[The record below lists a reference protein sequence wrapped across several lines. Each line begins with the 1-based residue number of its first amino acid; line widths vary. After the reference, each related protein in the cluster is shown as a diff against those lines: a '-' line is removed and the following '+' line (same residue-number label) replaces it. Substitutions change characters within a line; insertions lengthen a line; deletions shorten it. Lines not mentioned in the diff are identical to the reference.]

1 MSLIAF
7 NMSIVAFN
15 WFVLAIVS
23 GVSAG
28 WFYWEW
34 VKMGQVSNRSIQ
46 NNLVQNSAGTIW
58 ADPHDPLIKPSG
70 TDAWEREQKEAL
82 SRVKNPEAGLF

>member
-7 NMSIVAFN
+7 NMSIVALN

-23 GVSAG
+23 SVSAG

-34 VKMGQVSNRSIQ
+34 VKMGRVSNRSIRD
-46 NNLVQNSAGTIW
+46 NLVVDSEGPIPFKAP
-58 ADPHDPLIKPSG
+58 ADPTAFLRDETGDP
-70 TDAWEREQKEAL
+70 
-82 SRVKNPEAGLF
+82 